1 MNLSAVQSKMCF
13 SVDAPWILGKIGR
26 WVTPWMQPNSI
37 RIPAKTRTDVFR
49 GNSVGRYRPECGPY
63 VQFCAVSSR
72 CLLSLGRKNQKREGR
87 KQKLEISSHV
97 LAAPNPAEYPR
108 AKHPP
113 WLGHV
118 VLCRDSL
125 GSSPTSCAA
134 AQTPP
139 RPALPSIKD
148 HLPHGPR
155 SSPPASCR
163 FISRPPSQWDSPD
176 CPVYTTCPYPPR
188 PYTSQPAYFFLK
200 YVSFP
205 LFNNQ
210 P

>member
-1 MNLSAVQSKMCF
+1 
-13 SVDAPWILGKIGR
+13 
-26 WVTPWMQPNSI
+26 MQPNSI

-139 RPALPSIKD
+139 PPGSSLHQGPSSPWATELPSRLLQVYFKATFAVR
-148 HLPHGPR
+148 LPRLPCLHHMPIPSATLYLPTR
-155 SSPPASCR
+155 IFLSEICV
-163 FISRPPSQWDSPD
+163 IS
-176 CPVYTTCPYPPR
+176 T
-188 PYTSQPAYFFLK
+188 L
-200 YVSFP
+200 
-205 LFNNQ
+205 
-210 P
+210 